1 MKIKSC
7 AYAAGIAA
15 SLALLVACGE
25 EVTKVTEVSEKASLD
40 KVEKF
45 KNLPKC
51 NEDAEGSLVYVKD
64 SAKVYSCDGES
75 WVQLNGKDG
84 SDGKNGKD
92 GKDGKSGEDGAS
104 CTVKQNKDESGFD
117 IVCDGKTVGT
127 IKNGEDGAD
136 GKKGDKGAK
145 GDTGA
150 DGDDGTSCTAKQ
162 NKDKTGFDIICG
174 GETKGTVTNGTDGEN
189 GDNCSLKEGADGVLT
204 VTCGKKSVDIFS
216 AMCGYFSN
224 YKAVPYNPETQL
236 CYYKFMMIDGERIYE
251 NFALPRCADQSVRGL
266 GYEGDASNYTYDPT
280 NYRCEKGVLV
290 EECKLTDKDG
300 NDSLVANFDAK
311 TMWCNHNENT
321 VVVKVPCSEGNKDFY
336 ALPGQYC
343 YRKAG
348 DALTTMRYA
357 DSLTCGTKKYNP
369 VTHFCYSKDGSKIKK
384 MDICAKNKT
393 AADPFNI
400 DIRYTDT
407 VSVDNNESYLCD
419 TRDYQVYKTKTTD
432 DGETTWMVENLRYAY
447 KNPTYGYDF
456 NPKAGLDSS
465 SFCYNGDCSMG
476 RFYIWSAVV
485 DSAALASLEPPVYCG
500 YRADVDKCKAKL
512 AEGLV
517 QGVCPEGWHVPNGN
531 ENYPFV
537 SLYPLTKMRAL
548 ANYKSEE
555 NFHWENYGYL
565 WLAVDIEPEF
575 AGMINKTGDVFVTGG
590 NFKYAAQSVRCVKNP
605 PEPASA
611 PAAGE

>member
-1 MKIKSC
+1 MKINKY
-7 AYAAGIAA
+7 AYAAGVAA
-15 SLALLVACGE
+15 SLMLFAACGDDVT
-25 EVTKVTEVSEKASLD
+25 EVTNVSEKASLD
-40 KVEKF
+40 QVEKY
-45 KNLPKC
+45 KKLPKC
-51 NEDAEGSLVYVKD
+51 EDENEGSLVYVKD
-64 SAKVYSCDGES
+64 SAKVYACTGDG

-92 GKDGKSGEDGAS
+92 GKDGKSGEDGTG
-104 CTVKQNKDESGFD
+104 CTAKQNKDETGFD

-127 IKNGEDGAD
+127 LKNGEDGAD

-145 GDTGA
+145 GDAGA
-150 DGDDGTSCTAKQ
+150 DGEDGTSCTAKQ
-162 NKDKTGFDIICG
+162 NKDKTGFDIICD
-174 GETKGTVTNGTDGEN
+174 GETKGTITNGTDGEA
-189 GDNCSLKEGADGVLT
+189 GDGCSLKDDGNGVLT
-204 VTCGKKSVDIFS
+204 VTCGKKSVNIIR
-216 AMCGYFSN
+216 AMCVYYSDR
-224 YKAVPYNPETQL
+224 KAVPYDPETQL
-236 CYYKFMMIDGERIYE
+236 CFSKSMTIDGERVYE

-357 DSLTCGTKKYNP
+357 DSLTCGSKKYNP

-419 TRDYQVYKTKTTD
+419 SRDYQVYKTKIMD

-447 KNPTYGYDF
+447 KNPTYGYDA

-465 SFCYNGDCSMG
+465 SFCYNDDCSKG
-476 RFYIWSAVV
+476 RVYLWSAVV

-500 YRADVDKCKAKL
+500 YGADADKCNAKL
-512 AEGLV
+512 AQGPV
-517 QGVCPEGWHVPNGN
+517 QGVCPEGWHVPTVD
-531 ENYPFV
+531 EAKTYPSAYFKADGWYLTNQNKWSTNSFERILTVMDVDDGIAKTVYFERV
-537 SLYPLTKMRAL
+537 SGPAKETDLDKRTAFPVHCIK
-548 ANYKSEE
+548 NS
-555 NFHWENYGYL
+555 
-565 WLAVDIEPEF
+565 AV
-575 AGMINKTGDVFVTGG
+575 A
-590 NFKYAAQSVRCVKNP
+590 
-605 PEPASA
+605 A